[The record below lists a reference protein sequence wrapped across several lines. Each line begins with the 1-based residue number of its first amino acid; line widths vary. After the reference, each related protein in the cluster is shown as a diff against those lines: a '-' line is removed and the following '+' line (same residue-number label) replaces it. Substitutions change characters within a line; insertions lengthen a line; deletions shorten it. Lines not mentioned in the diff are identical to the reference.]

1 MEKGENALTLN
12 VLKDID
18 LGSVEDFIN
27 EVKKRD
33 IKTFSNYEEIVSIYT
48 KQYQELNLTKEEK
61 QKISFYLKFYTGNA
75 YDRINALL
83 RNNWQYQEQGI
94 LTPEVEQ
101 KYQEFLDEIRN
112 IFSLSPVNNLNF
124 VTYRS
129 VPLAIFQSYGIN
141 SKEELLSLKN
151 KYYFDPGFVS
161 TSLLNSWQLVK
172 DNVEMQIIVPLE
184 CTEAFP
190 LIGSN
195 LSLHVGET
203 EYLIANDSLFKVY
216 DVERNGDKTTLKM
229 VYIPKKIWQREINCQ
244 KNK

>member
-18 LGSVEDFIN
+18 LDSIEDFIKDVMQRN
-27 EVKKRD
+27 
-33 IKTFSNYEEIVSIYT
+33 IKIFSDYDEIVSIFT
-48 KQYQELNLTKEEK
+48 QQYQELNLTKEEK

-94 LTPEVEQ
+94 LTSEVEQ
-101 KYQEFLDEIRN
+101 KYQEFLNEIKN

-161 TSLLNSWQLVK
+161 TSLLNSLKYMMWK
-172 DNVEMQIIVPLE
+172 EMGIK
-184 CTEAFP
+184 
-190 LIGSN
+190 
-195 LSLHVGET
+195 
-203 EYLIANDSLFKVY
+203 LF
-216 DVERNGDKTTLKM
+216 
-229 VYIPKKIWQREINCQ
+229 
-244 KNK
+244 